1 MQDLLIENIH
11 NVSAAEYDREYLR
24 LDDPAKSRID
34 RMKHTETK
42 HRTLLGRM
50 LARKAAGQI
59 CGVDPDDISIA
70 VDVRGKPYAAGMACC
85 FSISHS
91 GEWVV
96 CGFGT
101 SEIGV
106 DIERIRPIKTDLLKR
121 VCTDEEC
128 EYVLGEH
135 IVECD
140 MISDADVLTR
150 FFEIWTLK
158 EAYFK
163 AIGSGI
169 TDFKSINVID
179 DAVKRRTYYMDG
191 YMIGVIYI

>member
-11 NVSAAEYDREYLR
+11 NVCAAEYDHEYSK
-24 LDDPAKSRID
+24 LDDTVKSRID
-34 RMKHTETK
+34 RMKHIDSK

-50 LARKAAGQI
+50 LARKAAGQL
-59 CGVDPDDISIA
+59 CGVDPDDIPIA
-70 VDVRGKPYAAGMACC
+70 VDARGKPYAAGYACC

-96 CGFGT
+96 CAFGT

-106 DIERIRPIKTDLLKR
+106 DIERIRPIKIGLVKR

-128 EYVLGEH
+128 DYVLGEH
-135 IVECD
+135 MSECN
-140 MISDADVLTR
+140 MITEADVLKR
-150 FFEIWTLK
+150 FFEVWTLK

-169 TDFKSINVID
+169 TDFRSVKVIE

-191 YMIGVIYI
+191 YVIGVIYT